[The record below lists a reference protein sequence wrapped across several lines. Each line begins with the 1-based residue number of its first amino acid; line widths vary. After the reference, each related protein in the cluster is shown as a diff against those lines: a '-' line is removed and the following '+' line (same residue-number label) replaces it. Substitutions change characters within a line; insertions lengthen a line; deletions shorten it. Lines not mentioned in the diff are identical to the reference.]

1 METKIWRATG
11 SGGEE
16 EGEGGP
22 KPAWC
27 TCKHACVP
35 MSSSTLQLRSQNATK
50 LYAPQLT
57 NNTVIIH
64 VNIHSNMV
72 LSKDLTSL

>member
-1 METKIWRATG
+1 MATKIWLHTG

-27 TCKHACVP
+27 TC
-35 MSSSTLQLRSQNATK
+35 
-50 LYAPQLT
+50 
-57 NNTVIIH
+57 IH
-64 VNIHSNMV
+64 VCTNVLIYITVEISKCDETLRAAIDKQHSYN
-72 LSKDLTSL
+72 TRQYTF